1 MVVFAYKLSKAV
13 VLIRHLR
20 RTVLLNFRDVS
31 VCIVGVGKA
40 HTSVRHTQR
49 LFCDTIRSICC
60 RTVCP
65 INILIRR
72 LDIGHIEGGQIHK
85 GQPLKLVVVIADY
98 RAFGWVGQI
107 NRRKQRG
114 LILIRKRVFLRL
126 IRQQIGGAFGSAIGI
141 VYIFGGEEGCAG
153 RGGRAVCPNEASGT
167 VVLVF
172 GRLARR
178 VVHQPCGLSVPV
190 VGQAVQLRAVFLH
203 TRKPSQLVV
212 LVRRL
217 QPVPRRARLQ
227 RAVERPVGV
236 RRQRVIPRLDR
247 QHVAVVIVP
256 ERVVGSVRFNL
267 LQVPFA
273 VVRVAYRRLRRVRDF
288 VLVRVQK
295 RPDQPPPRIV
305 QEPYPHPFGVRH
317 ARRLPVPVVR
327 IARRAARRVCYRRQP
342 VPVIR
347 IRRAR
352 RDFPGA
358 SCRRQRAA
366 RRVPVGVVAVRQRQ
380 RVVRRVGF
388 PDRLHQMHI
397 DSTDGFVGVLVLLPE
412 NVGDFLDIHIVA
424 RVVHQR
430 LITVA
435 VVVRRQ
441 VPVLVVRVQLRRL
454 DLQRDVTFR
463 NDINASYIYPPNLL
477 FSFDWQ
483 KLMNQMKFYLS
494 LILLNNAYI
503 LL

>member
-20 RTVLLNFRDVS
+20 RTVLFNFRDVS
-31 VCIVGVGKA
+31 IRVVGIVKRILVGIHPRVRRAGPEHIRRHTVRRLLCRRIGLIAVIHHRRRQSAVRQSIEAVVHIRHRFPAGESKGIQKRRSGFVCA
-40 HTSVRHTQR
+40 LVRHR
-49 LFCDTIRSICC
+49 F
-60 RTVCP
+60 P
-65 INILIRR
+65 
-72 LDIGHIEGGQIHK
+72 
-85 GQPLKLVVVIADY
+85 
-98 RAFGWVGQI
+98 
-107 NRRKQRG
+107 
-114 LILIRKRVFLRL
+114 
-126 IRQQIGGAFGSAIGI
+126 RQQIGGALSSAEGI
-141 VYIFGGEEGCAG
+141 VAVFGGEEGSAG
-153 RGGRAVCPNEASGT
+153 RGGCAVCPDEAAGT

-203 TRKPSQLVV
+203 ARQPAQPVV

-256 ERVVGSVRFNL
+256 ERVVGSVRFDL

-273 VVRVAYRRLRRVRDF
+273 VVRVAHRRLRRVRDF

-342 VPVIR
+342 VSVIR

-388 PDRLHQMHI
+388 SDRLHQMHI
-397 DSTDGFVGVLVLLPE
+397 DSANGFVGVLVLLPE

-430 LITVA
+430 LIPVA